1 MGFKVVVVTSKE
13 DDTGGQG
20 QCDYVHCSHAHA
32 HLVSPFLSI

>member
-13 DDTGGQG
+13 DDTGGQ
-20 QCDYVHCSHAHA
+20 CDYAHCSHAHA